1 MNPSPI
7 QPGRVVQQYRL
18 ESLLGEGGMGTVFL
32 ATDTQLERP
41 VAVKMLH
48 PHLLS
53 QGPFMERFRHEA
65 LILARLNHPNIA
77 VLYSLLREGTD
88 HFMVM
93 EYVEGKNLES
103 LIRTGG
109 ALAPATAAEIV
120 RQGLEGLFHAHRKGV
135 LHRDLKPANLML
147 TPEGLIK
154 LMDFGIARVAGEQR
168 LTQVN
173 RVVGTLEYMAPEL
186 LQGGEPS
193 VASDLYAMGVLLYEL
208 LSGRVP
214 FTARTDYELIQCI
227 IEKKPVPLRKVNEQ
241 IPRELEAIVQRALD
255 KNPAL
260 RFADAKEFQKALQPF
275 FADAPLLDPNRL
287 GTPPPATDVLD
298 IQPRR
303 PDRLARL
310 RSPRLPVTSLTRT
323 GGTALR
329 WVRENRHLVAT
340 TVLLALALVFVG
352 LIWLDASTEPVPTG
366 QTVDDSL
373 KNGLTTQVL
382 LQQKTTEPPT
392 EAEEPQRDSVR
403 QTKPTSPRISAPPTG
418 GYGAVPTPRP
428 ITSAPRG
435 TAPPVGKKEETPSV
449 PPTEPKETPSE
460 PVTVLPSTP
469 EPVTRS
475 AAALKRVTVRRL
487 PVSLELTETISSAE
501 AREGQTVRLR
511 VTQAVLSEGVVVI
524 QAGATALGEVT
535 RVKRAGDD
543 LFRKKDL
550 LELHIR
556 SVEAVN
562 GQRIPLR
569 QATLSEEAKGGPVV
583 FRSGQTF
590 EVRTS
595 DGLVL
600 SL

>member
-1 MNPSPI
+1 MNSSHTP
-7 QPGRVVQQYRL
+7 PGRVVQQYRL
-18 ESLLGEGGMGTVFL
+18 ERLLGEGGMGTVFL

-77 VLYSLLREGTD
+77 VLFSLLREGGD

-103 LIRTGG
+103 LVRTAG
-109 ALAPATAAEIV
+109 ALAPATAAEIA
-120 RQGLEGLFHAHRKGV
+120 RQALEGLFHAHRKGV

-147 TPEGLIK
+147 TPEGLVK
-154 LMDFGIARVAGEQR
+154 LMDFGIARVVGEQR
-168 LTQVN
+168 LTQIN
-173 RVVGTLEYMAPEL
+173 RVVGTLDYMAPEL

-227 IEKKPVPLRKVNEQ
+227 IEKAPVPLRRLDAR
-241 IPRELEAIVQRALD
+241 IPRDLEAIVQRALD
-255 KNPAL
+255 KNPAR

-275 FADAPLLDPNRL
+275 FVGAPPLDPNRL
-287 GTPPPATDVLD
+287 GTPPPATDLLD

-303 PDRLARL
+303 PDRR
-310 RSPRLPVTSLTRT
+310 RSPRLAVTSLART
-323 GGTALR
+323 GRAARR
-329 WVRENRHLVAT
+329 WVRENSHLAAT

-352 LIWLDASTEPVPTG
+352 LIWFDASTEPTPSGETPH
-366 QTVDDSL
+366 DSL
-373 KNGLTTQVL
+373 NKTPITQAARPENPFA
-382 LQQKTTEPPT
+382 TPT
-392 EAEEPQRDSVR
+392 EDPARDSVR
-403 QTKPTSPRISAPPTG
+403 KAEPSSPGGPSQPVGGFGVAP
-418 GYGAVPTPRP
+418 VPRSGTPRSRP
-428 ITSAPRG
+428 TVPVPSERG
-435 TAPPVGKKEETPSV
+435 ETGPNSPVV
-449 PPTEPKETPSE
+449 PKETLSE

-469 EPVTRS
+469 EPVARS
-475 AAALKRVTVRRL
+475 VARKTVTVRRL
-487 PVSLELTETISSAE
+487 PVSLQLTEAISSAE
-501 AREGQTVRLR
+501 AHEGQAVRLR
-511 VTQAVLSEGVVVI
+511 VVLAVVSEGVVVI
-524 QAGATALGEVT
+524 QAGATAFGEVT
-535 RVKRAGDD
+535 RVKRAGDE

-550 LELHIR
+550 LELQIR

-569 QATLSEEAKGGPVV
+569 SATLSEEAKGGPVV

-590 EVRTS
+590 EVRTT

-600 SL
+600 TL